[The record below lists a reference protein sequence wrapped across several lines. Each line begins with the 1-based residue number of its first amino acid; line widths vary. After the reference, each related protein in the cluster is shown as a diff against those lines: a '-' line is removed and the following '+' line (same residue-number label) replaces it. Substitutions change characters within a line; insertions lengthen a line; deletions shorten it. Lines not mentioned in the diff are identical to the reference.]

1 MLPNTKQNNIGRC
14 FVSEEGSSRRHDEPT
29 SVPLF
34 VLGEET
40 ALHPWALTPSRG
52 TFIMG
57 QACKERKMVPRDAQD
72 EKVLVIQLCP
82 SLRFRGLQPTR
93 LLCPWDFS
101 RQGYWRELPFSS
113 PGDFPD
119 PEIKPESPALQA
131 DSLLPEPP
139 GKPKVRKHI
148 AVASHESTQ
157 VPSGE
162 AGEIKFTL
170 P

>member
-1 MLPNTKQNNIGRC
+1 MLPITKQNNIGRC
-14 FVSEEGSSRRHDEPT
+14 FVSEDGSSRRHDEPT

-101 RQGYWRELPFSS
+101 RQGYCSGLPFPS
-113 PGDFPD
+113 PG
-119 PEIKPESPALQA
+119 IKPESP
-131 DSLLPEPP
+131 
-139 GKPKVRKHI
+139 V
-148 AVASHESTQ
+148 
-157 VPSGE
+157 
-162 AGEIKFTL
+162 
-170 P
+170 